1 MNLRR
6 MGTVRDY
13 SCWRGCEEDPNVTLY
28 SKRVDFDIRM
38 PVGPT
43 IMMQVIYSLSPAV
56 KAFAFVVL
64 PGRTSSY
71 VLCINSSYMYIYVR
85 ASILA
90 IASEGKTPS
99 PPPNTFLS

>member
-43 IMMQVIYSLSPAV
+43 IMMQVNN
-56 KAFAFVVL
+56 K
-64 PGRTSSY
+64 
-71 VLCINSSYMYIYVR
+71 
-85 ASILA
+85 
-90 IASEGKTPS
+90 
-99 PPPNTFLS
+99 